1 MTDQAAFPSRPPS
14 REAQKLRDDLLRQG
28 FSAEEAD
35 LALQDAGIIAPGP
48 GGAYPGAPTPGGAP
62 YPGAPTPGGA
72 PYPGAPGPGGP
83 GVAPGQGDPRAT
95 GRTPYLLGLLAW
107 LPVPFV
113 SAVVAGVAMAAAYP
127 GQRKRSA
134 LAAENARG
142 AANWGLTYALGV
154 VLTVAVTIV
163 LGVATQPETPDPG
176 AVPWPLFLLL
186 AIPAL
191 SVAHLVV
198 TVLGLT
204 RTSRGEVYVPRAVPF
219 FRSPQGPSAT

>member
-1 MTDQAAFPSRPPS
+1 MTDEAASPSRPPS

-28 FSAEEAD
+28 FSPEEAD
-35 LALQDAGIIAPGP
+35 LAMQDAGIVAPGP
-48 GGAYPGAPTPGGAP
+48 TGA
-62 YPGAPTPGGA
+62 
-72 PYPGAPGPGGP
+72 YPGAPGPGGAGYAP
-83 GVAPGQGDPRAT
+83 GHGGAGHAPGQGDPTAT
-95 GRTPYLLGLLAW
+95 GRTSYLLGLLAW

-113 SAVVAGVAMAAAYP
+113 SAVIAGIAMAAAYP

-154 VLTVAVTIV
+154 VLSVALTIV

-176 AVPWPLFLLL
+176 TVPWPLFLLL
-186 AIPAL
+186 AIPVL

-204 RTSRGEVYVPRAVPF
+204 RTARGEVYVPRAVPF
-219 FRSPQGPSAT
+219 FRATQSPSAT

>member
-1 MTDQAAFPSRPPS
+1 MTDQAAFPSSPPS

-35 LALQDAGIIAPGP
+35 LAMQDAGIVAPGP
-48 GGAYPGAPTPGGAP
+48 AGAH
-62 YPGAPTPGGA
+62 
-72 PYPGAPGPGGP
+72 PGAPGHGGA
-83 GVAPGQGDPRAT
+83 GYAPGQGDSTAT
-95 GRTPYLLGLLAW
+95 GRTSYLLGLLAW
-107 LPVPFV
+107 LPVPFL
-113 SAVVAGVAMAAAYP
+113 SAVIAGVAMAAAYP
-127 GQRKRSA
+127 GQRKRSP

-154 VLTVAVTIV
+154 VLSVALTIV

-176 AVPWPLFLLL
+176 TVPWPLFLLL
-186 AIPAL
+186 AIPVL
-191 SVAHLVV
+191 SVAHLVI

-219 FRSPQGPSAT
+219 FRAPQGPSAP